1 MGSKKYVKIN
11 NKSDKPDNIVLYEN
25 EINIECKELERELP
39 SFLTDYFI
47 YIKAAVLPL
56 SRLSYL
62 EEVIHAFYECFRH
75 KRNFSERYR

>member
-11 NKSDKPDNIVLYEN
+11 NKSDKPDNIVIYEN

-47 YIKAAVLPL
+47 YIKAAA
-56 SRLSYL
+56 SKIGRAS
-62 EEVIHAFYECFRH
+62 CR
-75 KRNFSERYR
+75 ERV